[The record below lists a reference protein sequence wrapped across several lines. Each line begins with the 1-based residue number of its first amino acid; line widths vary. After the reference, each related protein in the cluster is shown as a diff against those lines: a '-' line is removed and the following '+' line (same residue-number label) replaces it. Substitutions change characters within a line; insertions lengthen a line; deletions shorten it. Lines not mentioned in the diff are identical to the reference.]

1 MVGLSLHLEAD
12 VSIEVNGRD
21 AIELE
26 DTLVNTDHDAPYS
39 CYRLIEVEERGEF
52 SVNIRLSDTFRRLV
66 DHADRGIMI
75 LIQMDGLEV
84 LRRLVSQNGF
94 STAKTSDSLPLNYQ
108 GIVDWSVGE
117 TSRLRKFQFKGVEDG
132 EGPATGLIRVEFFL
146 VKLLGPPEQDELS
159 DYLPMEELFRGIS
172 LSTGERMYLVTIPV
186 RVKVEKEKDLMD
198 FGDTQM
204 HPERMA
210 MLATRSEQSEDED
223 LMKYSSS
230 PVPKPTPKPLG
241 LPHDTRMTLLEDDSN
256 ERMLDQAYA
265 PLEPLSNIRKKVDVQ
280 SIYHDLEDEGVSFQS
295 TDVSDIVTSR
305 KRSAHSAFGDKSPL
319 QPSKIMALEYE
330 EPTED
335 SRAQQQEPRFY
346 TPAGPLTGLNDVD

>member
-159 DYLPMEELFRGIS
+159 DYLPMEELFR
-172 LSTGERMYLVTIPV
+172 V

-256 ERMLDQAYA
+256 EQMLDQAYA

-335 SRAQQQEPRFY
+335 SRAQQHEPRFY